1 MEYILKIFQL
11 KYILLQFSVL
21 FLHVGMN
28 LVWLGL
34 GKDHVCAA
42 NSWKS
47 SSMSKI
53 YECYDSAT
61 FCSVTQ
67 QHDHQLINVKCS
79 RDTERLVEMS
89 DTVHKKKKTYKFDSR
104 FRRNVKRQH
113 FTLLV
118 CCRLR
123 QRERKNWK
131 KSPGVLN
138 VVSV

>member
-21 FLHVGMN
+21 FLHVGMI

-89 DTVHKKKKTYKFDSR
+89 DTVHKKKK
-104 FRRNVKRQH
+104 KRTNSTAG
-113 FTLLV
+113 FAEMLNANILLSWYV
-118 CCRLR
+118 AGSD
-123 QRERKNWK
+123 REREKTGKNLPE
-131 KSPGVLN
+131 S
-138 VVSV
+138 